1 MLPNASP
8 LLRCVH
14 LVAVAVVAASVLFR
28 RMQCQQLS
36 DFDNPAVMPRVTR
49 LVYEQLSN
57 MTSLLNQEIKA
68 SSGFCVK
75 DP

>member
-1 MLPNASP
+1 MLPNALP
-8 LLRCVH
+8 VLRCVH
-14 LVAVAVVAASVLFR
+14 LVVAAAVASVLLR

-36 DFDNPAVMPRVTR
+36 DFDNPVVMPRITR
-49 LVYEQLSN
+49 HVYDQMSN
-57 MTSLLNQEIKA
+57 MTSLLNHEIKA